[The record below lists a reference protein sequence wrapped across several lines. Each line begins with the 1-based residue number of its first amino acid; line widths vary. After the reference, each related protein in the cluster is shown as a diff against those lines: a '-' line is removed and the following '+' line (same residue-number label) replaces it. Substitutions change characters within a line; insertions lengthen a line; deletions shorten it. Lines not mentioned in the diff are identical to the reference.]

1 MPVSPKVALRLAEE
15 VREIYETA
23 ANLLIRAIAAQVAKG
38 AQAATW
44 QDQKLAAL
52 TALLREAD
60 IVIENLYRNVP
71 GAVER
76 AMEYAYRRGSAVASA
91 DADAAGIEGSF
102 TPQPDHEAV
111 TNLVSES
118 MRPHEQMILQVRRIV
133 QDSYNEAIRT
143 AAAIVLTGAGT
154 RVDAAREALRKL
166 ADQGIT
172 GFTDRSG
179 RKWDM
184 ASYAEMVTR
193 TASGHAAI
201 NGHMDRLSKLGVDT
215 VYVSDS
221 PEECELCRPFE
232 GEVLSISGNT
242 TGTLS
247 DGKTVLCSVAE
258 SKEQGLWHPNC
269 THSVSIYLPGI
280 TDLPTDTEDAAAY
293 EERQRQRAYERRVR
307 KWKRRVSIEEG
318 LVGKDD
324 PAAKAA
330 RKRLR
335 DTQAEFKRWR
345 DATGRRAVTQRT
357 NLHVR

>member
-15 VREIYETA
+15 VRGIYEVA
-23 ANLLIRAIAAQVAKG
+23 ANLLIRSIAVQVSKG
-38 AQAATW
+38 IQAASW

-52 TALLREAD
+52 SALLREAD

-71 GAVER
+71 GAVDR
-76 AMEYAYRRGSAVASA
+76 AMEYAYRRGSAVAA
-91 DADAAGIEGSF
+91 GDADSFGIEGSF
-102 TPQPDHEAV
+102 TPRPDHEAI
-111 TNLVSES
+111 TNLVSDA

-133 QDSYNEAIRT
+133 QDAYNEAIRT
-143 AAAIVLTGAGT
+143 AAAVVLTGAGT

-184 ASYAEMVTR
+184 ASYAEMATR

-201 NGHMDRLSKLGVDT
+201 NGHMDRLIGLGVDT

-221 PEECELCRPFE
+221 PEECEKCRPFE
-232 GEVLSISGNT
+232 GQILSITGNT
-242 TGTLS
+242 TGELS
-247 DGKTVLCSVAE
+247 DGKKVLCSVEE
-258 SKEQGLWHPNC
+258 SKEEGLWHPNC
-269 THSVSIYLPGI
+269 THSVSIYLPGF
-280 TDLPTDTEDAAAY
+280 TELPEDTEDPVDY

-307 KWKRRVSIEEG
+307 KWKRRVEVEEG

-335 DTQAEFKRWR
+335 DTQAEFKQWR
-345 DATGRRAVTQRT
+345 DATGRRAQTQRT